1 MSIGTSPYPRGNVCI
16 SISTMIAAAAAA
28 AMVVMNAE
36 RVCAAGGAAPSR
48 LRSNNPA
55 AAQASVAAS
64 RLRSNNPAAA
74 QASVA
79 VPRPAPPGAALQRR
93 LRFAPPRRA
102 ATAPCRRT
110 PPRASTRLQ
119 LPNETPNVP
128 THAGETCYLLPPP
141 HSRVRQGGRGRGGSA
156 RPTDPAAV
164 KKLSMASSP
173 TTSLTPAAG
182 HGGLTAAI

>member
-1 MSIGTSPYPRGNVCI
+1 
-16 SISTMIAAAAAA
+16 MIAAAAAA

-36 RVCAAGGAAPSR
+36 RVCAAGGAAP
-48 LRSNNPA
+48 
-55 AAQASVAAS
+55 S

-102 ATAPCRRT
+102 ATAPCRQT
-110 PPRASTRLQ
+110 PPRASTHLQ
-119 LPNETPNVP
+119 LPTETPNVP